1 MFLYCITHLLILN
14 LSLNQK
20 KAEKCVLLKPGRN
33 FEILK
38 KKIEKTVG
46 NPMAYIELKLIFSH
60 TN

>member
-46 NPMAYIELKLIFSH
+46 NPILSL
-60 TN
+60 N